1 MEFTGHLRRY
11 PMNDFSWSA
20 SEKKLARH
28 AFDKA
33 LEAALAKTMAEFK
46 SKASAVTVPSQMW
59 ELEAYLRE
67 QRRDIDRTF
76 DYRYSQ
82 LLYVF
87 THLIRAGCLDE
98 KLLAGLSQD
107 KRDVIRRDL
116 AFAAGRLASG

>member
-1 MEFTGHLRRY
+1 
-11 PMNDFSWSA
+11 MNDFSWSA

-82 LLYVF
+82 LLLSS
-87 THLIRAGCLDE
+87 LISSEQATSMKSCLPVWR
-98 KLLAGLSQD
+98 KTNWTPF
-107 KRDVIRRDL
+107 RRDL
-116 AFAAGRLASG
+116 AFAAGRPASG